1 MSFLTTKAVAL
12 RAGLTSDAIRWNERH
27 GRLLSIKVDSG
38 HGHYQRLY
46 LEDDVERFIKERAKR
61 MQAKATAKATLEPVA
76 VSE

>member
-12 RAGLTSDAIRWNERH
+12 RAGLTSDAIRWNERR

-46 LEDDVERFIKERAKR
+46 LEEDVARFIKERAR
-61 MQAKATAKATLEPVA
+61 RAQAKATAQAALAPVA

>member
-46 LEDDVERFIKERAKR
+46 LEEDVERFIKERAKR
-61 MQAKATAKATLEPVA
+61 AQTKAAEKVALTRIA